1 MIDGK
6 AAILLS
12 NSPLQPYPRNSQILM
27 NPSTRSL
34 LQNLFCASGI
44 ALFTAST
51 LHADVKMPAI
61 FGDHMVL
68 QGEMKIP
75 VWGMAEPDEA
85 VTVTL
90 GESTAKTKAD
100 EKGKWHVALPSSKFT
115 DKAQVLTVAGRNTL
129 KFEDVLV
136 GDVWVCSGQSNM
148 EFTMKRAHNAATE
161 IPKADDP
168 LIRLFFVTKK
178 TSLVP
183 VDEVT
188 GKWVLCTPETI
199 PSFSAVGYFFAKELR
214 PILKRPMG
222 LIGTYW
228 GGTPAQSW
236 TSLPG
241 LKKEPVLSGYIE
253 AYDKVSADSEKLKEG
268 YEERLA
274 AYKEANQKWKD
285 ENGAAFD
292 AEMAQW
298 AEDRKKA
305 IEANQPQ
312 PPKPTPAVPQP
323 TAPPSPY
330 GTQNTPTALFNGM
343 VAPLIPYAIKG
354 VIWYQGEANAA
365 KSEEYTTL
373 FPTMIK
379 DWREKWAQGDF
390 PFLFVQLACYKP
402 GGPSW
407 PLLRESQAKTL
418 SVPNT
423 GMASAVD
430 VGNPADI
437 HPADKLDVGH
447 RLALVARH
455 VAYGENIVFSGP
467 MYESMKVE
475 GDKVVIKFK
484 HTGGGLA
491 IGVPPWSPKG
501 DVPPPAD
508 SLQGFVIAGEDK
520 KFVPAEA
527 KIEGDKVIVSSA
539 QVPKPVAVRYA
550 WDAVPVCN
558 LYNKEQLPAISFR
571 TNDWK

>member
-1 MIDGK
+1 
-6 AAILLS
+6 
-12 NSPLQPYPRNSQILM
+12 M
-27 NPSTRSL
+27 NLPTRSI

-44 ALFTAST
+44 ALFTAAT

-68 QGEMKIP
+68 QGETKIP
-75 VWGMAEPDEA
+75 VWGSAEPDEA
-85 VTVTL
+85 VSVTF
-90 GESTAKTKAD
+90 GEQTAKTKAD
-100 EKGKWHVALPSSKFT
+100 ANGKWRVEIPAAKFT
-115 DKAQVLTVAGRNTL
+115 DKPGTLTVEGKNAL

-148 EFTMKRAHNAATE
+148 EFSLKRAHNAATE

-168 LIRLFFVTKK
+168 LIRLFFVNKK
-178 TSLVP
+178 TALVP
-183 VDEVT
+183 VDDVV

-199 PSFSAVGYFFAKELR
+199 PSFSAAGYFFAKELR
-214 PILKRPMG
+214 PILNRPIG

-228 GGTPAQSW
+228 GGTPAQAW
-236 TSLPG
+236 TSLSG
-241 LKKEPVLSGYIE
+241 LKKESMLSGY
-253 AYDKVSADSEKLKEG
+253 VSAYEKTSADAEKLKEG

-274 AYKEANQKWKD
+274 AFKAANQKWKD

-292 AEMAQW
+292 AAMVQW

-312 PPKPTPAVPQP
+312 PPKPVPAVPQP

-343 VAPLIPYAIKG
+343 LAPLIPYAIKG
-354 VIWYQGEANAA
+354 VIWYQGEANAGRA
-365 KSEEYTTL
+365 EEYATL

-402 GGPSW
+402 GGNW
-407 PLLRESQAKTL
+407 AFLRESQTKTL

-447 RLALVARH
+447 RLALAARH
-455 VAYGENIVFSGP
+455 VAYGEKIVYSGP
-467 MYESMKVE
+467 VYDSMKVD
-475 GDKVVIKFK
+475 GDKVVISFK
-484 HTGGGLA
+484 NTGTGLT

-501 DVPPPAD
+501 EVPAPAD
-508 SLQGFVIAGEDK
+508 SVQGFVIAGEDK
-520 KFVPAEA
+520 KFVPADA
-527 KIEGDKVIVSSA
+527 KIEGDTVIVSSA
-539 QVPKPVAVRYA
+539 QVPNPVAVRYA